1 MPVTTKRLQYLLI
14 QYADNACSKQ
24 ELLEL
29 LQVIEQGGH
38 DKALQTTMDGILA
51 DIKTHDAVPTID
63 KEKIFNSIIKP
74 ATVVSFYKRVWFKA
88 SVAAAIVI
96 MVTSVIW
103 FQNSQPKQQVASTA
117 NMLFK
122 NDVAPGGNKATLT
135 LANGKLISLTDAQKG
150 QIAKQGASIIT
161 KTTDGQIV
169 YNASSVLQNN
179 DNGDMNLIETPKG
192 GKWDVT
198 LSDGTKVWLNASS
211 SIKYPSAFIGKERR
225 VEITGEAYFEVA
237 HNAAKPFRV
246 VTKGQIV
253 EVLGTHFN
261 INAYDDED
269 AVKTT
274 LLQGKVRISKGLKTA
289 ILIPGQQSAT
299 QFSDNS
305 IVVKEADTELA
316 VAWHNGYFQFERADI
331 NNVMKQ
337 LARWYD
343 VDVKFEGKVTRDKF
357 GGSMPRDA
365 SLSQVLRTL
374 EQSMVHFKIEGKT
387 VTVME

>member
-1 MPVTTKRLQYLLI
+1 MKETTTRLQYLLT
-14 QYADNACSKQ
+14 QYANNACSRA

-29 LQVIEQGGH
+29 LQTIEQGGH
-38 DKALQTTMDGILA
+38 DKALQATMDTILA
-51 DIKTHDAVPTID
+51 DLKPHDPIPAID
-63 KEKIFNSIIKP
+63 KEKIFRSIIKP
-74 ATVVSFYKRVWFKA
+74 AAVVSFYKRVWFKA
-88 SVAAAIVI
+88 SVAAAIII
-96 MVTSVIW
+96 MVIGVRW
-103 FQNSQPKQQVASTA
+103 FQNNEPKQQAASA
-117 NMLFK
+117 VGVLFK

-135 LANGKLISLTDAQKG
+135 LANGQSISLTEAQKG

-179 DNGDMNLIETPKG
+179 DKGDINLIKTPKG

-211 SIKYPSAFIGKERR
+211 SIKYPSAFMGNERK

-246 VTKGQIV
+246 IAGGQTV

-261 INAYDDED
+261 INAYNDEE

-274 LLQGKVRISKGLKTA
+274 LLQGKVKITNGGRMA
-289 ILIPGQQSAT
+289 ILMPGQQAAT
-299 QFSDNS
+299 RFSNNS
-305 IVVKEADTELA
+305 ILVKEADTELA
-316 VAWHNGYFQFERADI
+316 VAWHNGYFQFEQSDI
-331 NNVMKQ
+331 HNVMKQ
-337 LARWYD
+337 LSRWYD
-343 VDVKFEGKVTRDKF
+343 VDVKFDGKVTRDKF
-357 GGSMPRDA
+357 GGSIPRDA
-365 SLSQVLRTL
+365 PLSQVLRTL
-374 EQSMVHFKIEGKT
+374 EQSMVHFKIDGKT